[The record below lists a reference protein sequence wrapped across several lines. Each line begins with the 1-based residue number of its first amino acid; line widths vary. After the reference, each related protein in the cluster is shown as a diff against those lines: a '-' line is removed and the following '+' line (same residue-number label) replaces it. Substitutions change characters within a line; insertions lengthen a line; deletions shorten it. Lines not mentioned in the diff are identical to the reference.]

1 LFWCEVKLIF
11 FLLSLSQ
18 RLLSKV
24 IYFSFSAFKKEV
36 SDGSEK
42 FSILAKMFSISGN
55 VFPYSKDHPL
65 AVLRKA
71 ILFSRTANG

>member
-1 LFWCEVKLIF
+1 MNIF
-11 FLLSLSQ
+11 FVVFEPTFTFKSYLFFFF
-18 RLLSKV
+18 RLQ
-24 IYFSFSAFKKEV
+24 KEV